1 MEGEGAS
8 RESPATFFA
17 RLGKHLSDK
26 QGVDVDLAN
35 ILSLQ
40 ILKASPAQDAVAQAK
55 AAILKLA
62 SERAHAPKK
71 TEQPNG

>member
-8 RESPATFFA
+8 RESPATFLA

-26 QGVDVDLAN
+26 QGVDVGLAE
-35 ILSLQ
+35 ILSIHL
-40 ILKASPAQDAVAQAK
+40 LKAAPAQDAVAKAK

-71 TEQPNG
+71 TEQPIG